1 MTAITA
7 TSVETAS
14 DLEDLC
20 AGLHSFLRREVVPLE
35 EANRELL
42 ENPRLTYA
50 ESGGYSPPIVELFR
64 QVRTRSAAAGY
75 YPMFAPVNVGGGGL
89 GAVAQYTVWE
99 SLHHRYG
106 PGRLLPY
113 QAVGH
118 WTSGPSFLLGHI
130 SPALRASITAE
141 VMSGQASVCFAMSEP
156 DAGSDAWAM
165 KTSAVRDGDVWVLN
179 GSKQWISNSP
189 FATYA
194 FVFAV
199 TDQEQRKG
207 RRTGVSCFIVPTDS
221 PGYAIDS
228 VIRLFGHV
236 GGNESILSFTD
247 VQVGGDQLVGELD
260 HGFDLALGGIS
271 RGRIYNAGRSVG
283 LARWALERA
292 CEHATTRKAF
302 GRVISDYQGVTF
314 PLADSAMEI
323 YATKQMSLDC
333 ARRIDAGDPVRKELA
348 MVKAYS
354 TEMCFRVFDRCMQ
367 VHGGMG
373 LTNEMH
379 LTEGWH
385 QARSVRVAD
394 GTGEVMRR
402 NIASRIL
409 KGDLQF

>member
-1 MTAITA
+1 LTTTAAIDTA
-7 TSVETAS
+7 TAS
-14 DLEDLC
+14 DIADLTE
-20 AGLHSFLRREVVPLE
+20 GLHDFLQRQVLPLE
-35 EANRELL
+35 EQHRAVLD
-42 ENPRLTYA
+42 NPRLTYA
-50 ESGGYSPPIVELFR
+50 ESGAYSSDTVELFR
-64 QVRTRSAAAGY
+64 EVRMRSAAAGY
-75 YPMFAPVNVGGGGL
+75 YPMFAPENVGGGGL
-89 GAVAQYTVWE
+89 GALAQYTVWE

-113 QAVGH
+113 QSVGH
-118 WTSGPSFLLGHI
+118 WTSGPSFLLGHL
-130 SPALRASITAE
+130 SPALRDTITAE
-141 VMSGQASVCFAMSEP
+141 VMSGRASVCFAMSEP
-156 DAGSDAWAM
+156 DAGSDAWSM
-165 KTSAVRDGDVWVLN
+165 STSAVRDGDEWVIN

-199 TDQEQRKG
+199 TDQELRRG
-207 RRTGVSCFIVPTDS
+207 RRSGVSCFIVPTDT
-221 PGYAIDS
+221 PGYHVDS
-228 VIRLFGHV
+228 VIRLFGHI
-236 GGNESILSFTD
+236 GGNEAILSFQD
-247 VQVGGDQLVGELD
+247 VRVSDEHLVGELH

-292 CEHATTRKAF
+292 CEYATTRKAF
-302 GRVISDYQGVTF
+302 GKVISDYQGVTF

-323 YATKQMSLDC
+323 YASKQMSLDC
-333 ARRIDAGDPVRKELA
+333 ARRIDAGEPALKELS

-373 LTNEMH
+373 LTNEMN
-379 LTEGWH
+379 LVEGWH
-385 QARSVRVAD
+385 QARIVRVAD